1 MSDPRFL
8 QSGRDAQAAHVVEEA
23 GEMMKDLGDL
33 LAAIGKTKRWGW
45 DSVNPLIPEAH
56 RETNRDWVRRALVA
70 AKPEIADL
78 LQAIDR
84 LELTLDAEPSNG
96 QA

>member
-45 DSVNPLIPEAH
+45 QSVNPLIPEDQ
-56 RETNRDWVRRALVA
+56 REMNRDWVRRALAA
-70 AKPEIADL
+70 AKPEVADL
-78 LQAIDR
+78 LQAIER
-84 LELTLDAEPSNG
+84 LEATLEEDA
-96 QA
+96 

>member
-23 GEMMKDLGDL
+23 GEMLADLGNL

-45 DSVNPLIPEAH
+45 ESSDPTIPTH
-56 RETNRDWVRRALVA
+56 MRETNRDWVRRALDA
-70 AKPEIADL
+70 AKPEVADL

-84 LELTLDAEPSNG
+84 LELTLDQEVSDHE
-96 QA
+96 